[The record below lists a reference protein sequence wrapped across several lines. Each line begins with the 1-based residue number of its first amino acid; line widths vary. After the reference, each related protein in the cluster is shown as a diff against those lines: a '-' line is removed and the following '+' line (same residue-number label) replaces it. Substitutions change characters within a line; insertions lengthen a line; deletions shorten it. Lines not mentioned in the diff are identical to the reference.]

1 MSMRDFVT
9 DHPLFCS
16 HTHHFDF
23 RDFDQ
28 QRASF
33 DFRSLLGYAHSDLM
47 TTAGARWADWTDDE
61 VGVAAMWP
69 KIRTTGYGRAVALMS
84 QDLFGL
90 EYCPDNFSRITQALR
105 NLIGDRS
112 PAEIYDELLQ
122 QKANT
127 KWVVKDWHASSGV
140 VPSGETVYPEYYRFS
155 WRMDGLFSIA
165 GCGIIDDLESDTGLS
180 ILTIDHL
187 VEAMNASISA
197 FRAEAPFAGLKVGM
211 AYQRDLSVADPARH
225 EAELAFNRIRNRKLF
240 HRGVQ
245 QEHGAVSLLE
255 GRPLGDYLFHGLMRR
270 AHDEGIP
277 VQVHT
282 GYLARHWGS
291 LTSTKASHL
300 IPIFD
305 KYRRVKFDIF
315 HGSWPWMS
323 ELGAIAKNYPNV
335 YPDLCWA
342 WTMNP
347 AECERGLSEWLDAV
361 PFNKILGYGS
371 DTGYPWC
378 DVGYAK
384 QARIGIARVLEQ
396 KVDAGYFSPATAE
409 EVASAIMLVNGEELF
424 GLR

>member
-1 MSMRDFVT
+1 VSMRDFVT

-47 TTAGARWADWTDDE
+47 TAAGARWAEWTDDE
-61 VGVAAMWP
+61 AGVAAMWP

-197 FRAEAPFAGLKVGM
+197 FRAEAPFAGLKIGM

-270 AHDEGIP
+270 AHD
-277 VQVHT
+277 VRASRFRCTQATWRVT
-282 GYLARHWGS
+282 GARPPARRPRTSSPSSTSTAASS
-291 LTSTKASHL
+291 LTSSMA
-300 IPIFD
+300 
-305 KYRRVKFDIF
+305 
-315 HGSWPWMS
+315 HGRGCPSW
-323 ELGAIAKNYPNV
+323 
-335 YPDLCWA
+335 
-342 WTMNP
+342 
-347 AECERGLSEWLDAV
+347 
-361 PFNKILGYGS
+361 
-371 DTGYPWC
+371 
-378 DVGYAK
+378 
-384 QARIGIARVLEQ
+384 ARLPRTTPTSTRTC
-396 KVDAGYFSPATAE
+396 AGHGP
-409 EVASAIMLVNGEELF
+409 
-424 GLR
+424 